1 MRLLR
6 LRTAVAAC
14 AIAAAGTLTVGTG
27 PALAQDLPTVVL
39 VHGAFADT
47 TSWDAVAAELRGR
60 GYEVVVPDNPLRG
73 PAYDS
78 AAIEK
83 VLADIPGPVVLVGH
97 SYGGAVI
104 TNVHSPNVEALV
116 YVAAFAPAQGEPV
129 MLNLDPIRFPGSQLL
144 PPVLQVKVI
153 ENDPTGIAERNLD
166 GYIDPGRFHEVFAQD
181 VPDATVADM
190 IAHQKSA
197 ALVANLEPTADPS
210 WASTPSW
217 AMVAQNDRVIP
228 AAAERF
234 MATRA
239 GARITE
245 VSASHAVLVSQ
256 PGAVADLVVQAD
268 QGTP

>member
-1 MRLLR
+1 M
-6 LRTAVAAC
+6 
-14 AIAAAGTLTVGTG
+14 
-27 PALAQDLPTVVL
+27 VL

-144 PPVLQVKVI
+144 PPVLQVKVV
-153 ENDPTGIAERNLD
+153 ENDPTGIAGRNLD

-181 VPDATVADM
+181 VPDATVAGM

>member
-1 MRLLR
+1 M
-6 LRTAVAAC
+6 
-14 AIAAAGTLTVGTG
+14 
-27 PALAQDLPTVVL
+27 
-39 VHGAFADT
+39 
-47 TSWDAVAAELRGR
+47 
-60 GYEVVVPDNPLRG
+60 RG